1 MRKNFYLL
9 ATTIAVMFVS
19 CGGQQGKPNF
29 GDNEFAVR
37 TASVQSTELETSYP
51 ATIKGVQDVEIR
63 PKVSGFI
70 TKLCVKEGQAV
81 KKGQLLFVLDNVT
94 YAAAARQAQA
104 AVNAAKAQLNTAKLT
119 YENNEKLAENN
130 VIGSYELQSAKNTYE
145 SAKAALAQAEAN
157 YVAAKQNLDFCYVT
171 SPASGVV
178 GELPYKVGALVSASV
193 QQPLTTV
200 SDNSSMQVYFS
211 MTEKDM
217 MSMAKAAGGIN
228 AAIAEYPPVKLKLAD
243 GSVYAHEGHVATV
256 SGVIDPATG
265 STSVRADFINP
276 ERLLKSGASGSIVIP
291 HKNDSA
297 ILIPQGA
304 VVEVQNKTF
313 MFVVGADNKV
323 KNVEVQVYPDND
335 GKNYIITGGLK
346 AGDKYVSIG
355 VSALKE
361 GMEIK
366 PITEEQ
372 YNKKIKEAQELG
384 KIQGDYGKMK
394 EAFSGK

>member
-1 MRKNFYLL
+1 M
-9 ATTIAVMFVS
+9 
-19 CGGQQGKPNF
+19 
-29 GDNEFAVR
+29 
-37 TASVQSTELETSYP
+37 
-51 ATIKGVQDVEIR
+51 
-63 PKVSGFI
+63 
-70 TKLCVKEGQAV
+70 
-81 KKGQLLFVLDNVT
+81 
-94 YAAAARQAQA
+94 
-104 AVNAAKAQLNTAKLT
+104 
-119 YENNEKLAENN
+119 
-130 VIGSYELQSAKNTYE
+130 
-145 SAKAALAQAEAN
+145 
-157 YVAAKQNLDFCYVT
+157 AAKQNLDFCYVT

>member
-9 ATTIAVMFVS
+9 ATTIAVMLVS

-157 YVAAKQNLDFCYVT
+157 YVAAKQNLDFCYCRYCKRW
-171 SPASGVV
+171 GR
-178 GELPYKVGALVSASV
+178 
-193 QQPLTTV
+193 
-200 SDNSSMQVYFS
+200 SS
-211 MTEKDM
+211 KCW
-217 MSMAKAAGGIN
+217 
-228 AAIAEYPPVKLKLAD
+228 
-243 GSVYAHEGHVATV
+243 
-256 SGVIDPATG
+256 
-265 STSVRADFINP
+265 
-276 ERLLKSGASGSIVIP
+276 
-291 HKNDSA
+291 
-297 ILIPQGA
+297 
-304 VVEVQNKTF
+304 
-313 MFVVGADNKV
+313 
-323 KNVEVQVYPDND
+323 
-335 GKNYIITGGLK
+335 
-346 AGDKYVSIG
+346 
-355 VSALKE
+355 
-361 GMEIK
+361 
-366 PITEEQ
+366 
-372 YNKKIKEAQELG
+372 
-384 KIQGDYGKMK
+384 
-394 EAFSGK
+394 